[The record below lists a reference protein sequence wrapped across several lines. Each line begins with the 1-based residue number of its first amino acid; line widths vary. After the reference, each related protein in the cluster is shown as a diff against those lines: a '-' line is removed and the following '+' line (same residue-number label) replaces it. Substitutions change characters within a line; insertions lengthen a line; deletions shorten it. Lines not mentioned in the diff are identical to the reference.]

1 MTAKELMDQLTAL
14 DVRLS
19 MDGDTL
25 RANAPFG
32 VLDETLVDAIK
43 LHKPKLIEMMRSPEP
58 MGEDFIEWDAPM
70 QIRYDLIG
78 KKFELVK

>member
-1 MTAKELMDQLTAL
+1 MTAMELMDQLTAL
-14 DVRLS
+14 DVRLF

-25 RANAPFG
+25 RANAPSG

-43 LHKPKLIEMMRSPEP
+43 LHKPKLIEMMRAPEQVR
-58 MGEDFIEWDAPM
+58 EDFIEWDAPM

-78 KKFELVK
+78 KKLEVV

>member
-1 MTAKELMDQLTAL
+1 MTAMELMDQLTAL
-14 DVRLS
+14 DVRLH

-25 RANAPFG
+25 RANAPSR
-32 VLDETLVDAIK
+32 VLDETLVEAIR
-43 LHKPKLIEMMRSPEP
+43 LHKPKLIEMMRTPEP
-58 MGEDFIEWDAPM
+58 VRDDFIEWDAPM